1 MLVENRD
8 FYTRPASDAPVK
20 GDAVEIRHNIPY
32 AKTEIASDAP
42 VKGDAVEIRH
52 NIPYAK
58 TEMRGATRCNVFR
71 ICLAVSTEY
80 NERNRQTDR
89 HCTTA

>member
-8 FYTRPASDAPVK
+8 FYTRP
-20 GDAVEIRHNIPY
+20 
-32 AKTEIASDAP
+32 ASDAP